1 MTRRAILAFAGT
13 AVAASA
19 LLAAG
24 ATHAN
29 AGTVGGG
36 AGGSGANSGGTG
48 GHVTCAYGGNGGD
61 AGQPGTSGH
70 VDTTCAPPPPPV
82 VTAVGVDCGHIT
94 YTITAT
100 KGTKFEVVDMP
111 ADTVPFSPGIVF
123 TAAAAGTFTHTVTL
137 VAATR
142 SLPGPDTLTLF
153 AGPKYAT
160 LLHSDQVPW
169 DCGGDTSSAPP
180 SATGT
185 PSGSAPVTTSAAPSS
200 TASTPSAGTSTP
212 AATTSGPPVPDSS
225 SPPASSSTPGI
236 TGVSLASATG
246 ELAETGPKYLA
257 NLLMIGLGLL
267 VGGAWITF
275 GRSLIL
281 ALRRRGDS

>member
-1 MTRRAILAFAGT
+1 MTRRAVLAFAGT

-29 AGTVGGG
+29 ASTPSGG

-61 AGQPGTSGH
+61 NGQPGTSGH

-94 YTITAT
+94 YTITAA

-111 ADTVPFSPGIVF
+111 ADTVPFSPGIDF

-137 VAATR
+137 VTATR

-169 DCGGDTSSAPP
+169 DCAGDTATPTTP
-180 SATGT
+180 VTQSAT
-185 PSGSAPVTTSAAPSS
+185 PTSASPST
-200 TASTPSAGTSTP
+200 TASTPSAGTTTP
-212 AATTSGPPVPDSS
+212 ATTTSGPPVPDSS
-225 SPPASSSTPGI
+225 SSPGI

-246 ELAETGPKYLA
+246 ELALTGPSKVATLTLA
-257 NLLMIGLGLL
+257 GLVML
-267 VGGAWITF
+267 VVGAWMTF
-275 GRSLIL
+275 ARALIQ
-281 ALRRRGDS
+281 ALRRRSGHQ